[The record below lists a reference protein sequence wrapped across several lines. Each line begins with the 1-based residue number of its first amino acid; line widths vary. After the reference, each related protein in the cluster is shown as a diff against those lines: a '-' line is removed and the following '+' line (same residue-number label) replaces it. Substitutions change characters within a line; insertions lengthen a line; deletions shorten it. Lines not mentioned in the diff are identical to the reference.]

1 MTMEELKQLRALH
14 RELKQ
19 LDKSIQR
26 LEEREV
32 PVVSGKV
39 RGSSHDFPYIEVR
52 TPVLMYEPKTNDAI
66 QKLLKMRR
74 ERREQAEKKVLEIE
88 DFISSIPDSETRQIF
103 ELYFQEGMRQ
113 QDIAEK
119 LNIERSTVSKKIN
132 TYINFHTNHIF
143 K

>member
-1 MTMEELKQLRALH
+1 MDDLKQLRALH
-14 RELKQ
+14 REIKQ

-39 RGSSHDFPYIEVR
+39 RGSSHDFPYTEVR
-52 TPVLMYEPKTNDAI
+52 TTVLMYEPKTNDAI
-66 QKLLKMRR
+66 QKLLKMKR
-74 ERREQAEKKVLEIE
+74 ERREKAEKKVVEIE

-113 QDIAEK
+113 QDIAKK
-119 LNIERSTVSKKIN
+119 LNMEQSTISKRISSYLKLS
-132 TYINFHTNHIF
+132 
-143 K
+143 

>member
-1 MTMEELKQLRALH
+1 MTMDDLKQLRALH
-14 RELKQ
+14 REIEQ

-66 QKLLKMRR
+66 EKLMKMKR

-88 DFISSIPDSETRQIF
+88 SFISGIPDSETRQIF

-113 QDIAEK
+113 QDIAK
-119 LNIERSTVSKKIN
+119 RMNMDQSRISRKIYDYLKN
-132 TYINFHTNHIF
+132 A
-143 K
+143 

>member
-1 MTMEELKQLRALH
+1 MTMDDLKQLRALH
-14 RELKQ
+14 REIKQ

-39 RGSSHDFPYIEVR
+39 RGSSHDFPYTEVR
-52 TPVLMYEPKTNDAI
+52 TTVLMYEPKTNDAI
-66 QKLLKMRR
+66 QKLLKMKR
-74 ERREQAEKKVLEIE
+74 ERREKAEKKVVEIE

-113 QDIAEK
+113 QDIAKK
-119 LNIERSTVSKKIN
+119 LNMEQSTISKRISSYLKLS
-132 TYINFHTNHIF
+132 
-143 K
+143 

>member
-1 MTMEELKQLRALH
+1 MTMDDLKQLRALH
-14 RELKQ
+14 REIEQ

-52 TPVLMYEPKTNDAI
+52 TPVLMYEPKTNDALN
-66 QKLLKMRR
+66 KLLKMKRKRR
-74 ERREQAEKKVLEIE
+74 EKAEKKVLEIE

-103 ELYFQEGMRQ
+103 ELYFLDGMRQ

-132 TYINFHTNHIF
+132 AYIRFHTNHIL

>member
-1 MTMEELKQLRALH
+1 MDDLKQLRALH
-14 RELKQ
+14 REIEQ

-26 LEEREV
+26 LKEREV

-39 RGSSHDFPYIEVR
+39 RGSSHDFPYTEVR
-52 TPVLMYEPKTNDAI
+52 TTVMMYEPKANDTI
-66 QKLLKMRR
+66 QKLLKMKR
-74 ERREQAEKKVLEIE
+74 ERREKAEKKVVEIE

-103 ELYFQEGMRQ
+103 ELYFQQGMRQ

-119 LNIERSTVSKKIN
+119 LNIERSTVSKKISG
-132 TYINFHTNHIF
+132 YINFHTNHIF

>member
-1 MTMEELKQLRALH
+1 MTMDDLKQLRALH
-14 RELKQ
+14 REIKQ

-66 QKLLKMRR
+66 QKLLKMKR
-74 ERREQAEKKVLEIE
+74 ERREKAEKKVVEIE
-88 DFISSIPDSETRQIF
+88 DFISSISDSDTRQIF

-113 QDIAEK
+113 KDIAKK
-119 LNIERSTVSKKIN
+119 LNMEQSTISKRISSYLKLS
-132 TYINFHTNHIF
+132 
-143 K
+143 

>member
-1 MTMEELKQLRALH
+1 MTMDDLKQLRALH
-14 RELKQ
+14 REIEQ

-39 RGSSHDFPYIEVR
+39 RGSSHDFPYTEVR
-52 TPVLMYEPKTNDAI
+52 TTVLMYEPKTNDAI
-66 QKLLKMRR
+66 QKLLKMKR
-74 ERREQAEKKVLEIE
+74 ERREKAEKKVVEIE

-113 QDIAEK
+113 QDIAKK
-119 LNIERSTVSKKIN
+119 LNMEQSTISKRISSYLKLS
-132 TYINFHTNHIF
+132 
-143 K
+143 

>member
-1 MTMEELKQLRALH
+1 MTMEELKQLRALQ
-14 RELKQ
+14 REIKQ

-52 TPVLMYEPKTNDAI
+52 TPVLMYEPKTNDALN
-66 QKLLKMRR
+66 KLLKMKR
-74 ERREQAEKKVLEIE
+74 ERREKAEKKVLEIE
-88 DFISSIPDSETRQIF
+88 SFISGIPDSETRQIF

-113 QDIAEK
+113 QDIAKK
-119 LNIERSTVSKKIN
+119 LNMEQSTISKRISSYLKLS
-132 TYINFHTNHIF
+132 
-143 K
+143 

>member
-1 MTMEELKQLRALH
+1 MTMDDLKQLRALH
-14 RELKQ
+14 REIEQ

-26 LEEREV
+26 LEAREV

-66 QKLLKMRR
+66 EKLMKMKR

-88 DFISSIPDSETRQIF
+88 SFISGIPDSETRQIF

-113 QDIAEK
+113 QDIAKK
-119 LNIERSTVSKKIN
+119 LNMDQSRISRKIYDYLKN
-132 TYINFHTNHIF
+132 A
-143 K
+143 